1 MLPRRGSTMQ
11 SARLRR
17 VIDAAPPPGFE
28 PHFRRSPVTDPWEP
42 LWVKRDDDGL
52 RLGIRIAAAHC
63 NSRGNLHGG
72 VIATLA
78 DNAMGLACAAA
89 AGGSIRM
96 VTVSLTTDFLGGA
109 KQGQWLEVSATPSR
123 IGRTLCFASAIVSAD
138 GAVIARASGVFRT
151 TSKGTG

>member
-1 MLPRRGSTMQ
+1 MPPKRGSTMQ
-11 SARLRR
+11 FGRFRH
-17 VIDAAPPPGFE
+17 VTDAAPPPGFE

-42 LWVKRDDDGL
+42 LWVKRDDTGL
-52 RLGIRIAAAHC
+52 RLGVRIAAAHC
-63 NSRGNLHGG
+63 NSRGSLHGG

-89 AGGSIRM
+89 VGGSIRM
-96 VTVSLTTDFLGGA
+96 VTVSLTTDFLGA
-109 KQGQWLEVSATPSR
+109 AQHGQWLEVAATPNR

-151 TSKGTG
+151 ISKGTA